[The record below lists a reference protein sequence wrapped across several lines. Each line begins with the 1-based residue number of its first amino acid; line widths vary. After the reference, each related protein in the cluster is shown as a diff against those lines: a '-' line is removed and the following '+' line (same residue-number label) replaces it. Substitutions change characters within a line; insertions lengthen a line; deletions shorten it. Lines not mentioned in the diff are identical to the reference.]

1 MASIKDNL
9 YTDAQ
14 NRLNEESENNKRLN
28 GIIEDQN
35 VLIMQKE
42 EKIGLSEK
50 KLDEKEKLITEKD
63 RIYANDIEMM
73 QEELYLVKERLKEQ
87 IELLEEVKREYN
99 NLEQKIEK
107 EKESHVLEVR
117 FNVFLCLS
125 FSNSIS
131 GIPPEVHIALSHFN
145 NNKWDN

>member
-35 VLIMQKE
+35 VLIIQKE
-42 EKIGLSEK
+42 EKIGLSQK

-73 QEELYLVKERLKEQ
+73 QEELHLVKERLKEQ

-131 GIPPEVHIALSHFN
+131 GILLEVHIALSHFN